1 MDIAIAIL
9 EKHLKI
15 YWTEG
20 PLPKDNYRLSDGLY
34 FPGLGV
40 YQSIELLKQEKKK
53 KESIKAE
60 FLRVVAIDASI
71 YDTSIEP

>member
-20 PLPKDNYRLSDGLY
+20 PLPKDNYRLSDACY

-40 YQSIELLKQEKKK
+40 YQSIELLKDEKRKREK
-53 KESIKAE
+53 RKAME
-60 FLRVVAIDASI
+60 ENRKALEDS
-71 YDTSIEP
+71 SIEP